1 MGHIV
6 ALLELLLFSKKN
18 PFFKL
23 YHFIGVC
30 LNSRVLKTQTLAF
43 EVTKFRFLFF
53 FKSKGIEAV
62 IETDDK

>member
-6 ALLELLLFSKKN
+6 ALLELLLFSKQN

-30 LNSRVLKTQTLAF
+30 LNSRVLKTQTLVF
-43 EVTKFRFLFF
+43 EVTKFRFLF

>member
-6 ALLELLLFSKKN
+6 ALLELLLFSSK
-18 PFFKL
+18 
-23 YHFIGVC
+23 I
-30 LNSRVLKTQTLAF
+30 
-43 EVTKFRFLFF
+43 RFLNFIISSVSVWTLECWKLKVWSLKLPNLGSFF